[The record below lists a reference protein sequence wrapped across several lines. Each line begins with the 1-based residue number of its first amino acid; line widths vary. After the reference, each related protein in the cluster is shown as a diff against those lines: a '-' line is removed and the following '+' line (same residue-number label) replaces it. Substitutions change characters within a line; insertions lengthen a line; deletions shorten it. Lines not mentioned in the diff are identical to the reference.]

1 MNEHVYPYT
10 QYSKFNDVGEL
21 LSVYIHIYTYI
32 YVLVF
37 KFPPPDPFASEH
49 CMSLTTYILP

>member
-10 QYSKFNDVGEL
+10 YNIANDVGEL
-21 LSVYIHIYTYI
+21 LLVYIYIQSYI

-37 KFPPPDPFASEH
+37 KFPPPDSLASEH
-49 CMSLTTYILP
+49 CMSLTTYILL